1 MEIRYFI
8 DLVTGVP
15 HIYGHGVTEAE
26 VEQILLRPGEDGPS
40 SNGSRQALGQAGG
53 GRYLRVIYVP
63 DDEGDGVFVV
73 TAYPLSG
80 RELKAYRRRNR
91 RRRR

>member
-1 MEIRYFI
+1 
-8 DLVTGVP
+8 
-15 HIYGHGVTEAE
+15 VTEAE
-26 VEQILLRPGEDGPS
+26 AERILLHPGEDGPTS
-40 SNGSRQALGQAGG
+40 DGSRQALGQSDG
-53 GRYLRVIYVP
+53 GRYLRVVYVP